1 MTASTPAAAPEI
13 RLPSLTGLRWIA
25 AFMVFGFHISVVGL
39 VDTGVAGT
47 VMHRVFGQGAVG
59 VSFFF
64 ILSGFVLAWS
74 ARPGD
79 TPRRFWQRRFAKI
92 YPNHVVTWAPALAVA
107 VAAGTTIT
115 VPIVVTN
122 LFLVHAWVPDITVFY
137 GMNSVSWSLACEA
150 FFYLLFPLLFAGL
163 RRLPERVLWP
173 CTFAVM
179 AVIWVIPVAVRVLPD
194 DLHYWAIWVLPVSR
208 LPEFVLGILLARVVR
223 AGRFPTVGTAPFVV
237 FAVAGYVAS
246 AWLPFGFRIVAGTSI
261 PLALLIAAVAV
272 ADVTGRPFPLRA
284 RWAVWLGEVSYAF
297 YLLHLLGL
305 RLIARVFG
313 SGHPV
318 AVEIG
323 LVLLALGGAVF
334 GSWLLYIWVERP
346 GMRIFGPRRR
356 APEVS
361 PEPVQA
367 GRIIQVRAS
376 ARRETTQ

>member
-1 MTASTPAAAPEI
+1 VT

-39 VDTGVAGT
+39 VDTGSAGT
-47 VMHRVFGQGAVG
+47 VMRRVFGQGAVG

-74 ARPGD
+74 ARDSD
-79 TPRRFWQRRFAKI
+79 TSRRFWQRRFAKI
-92 YPNHVVTWAPALAVA
+92 YPNHFVTWVPALAVA
-107 VAAGTTIT
+107 ILAGTTLT
-115 VPIVVTN
+115 VPIVFTN
-122 LFLVHAWVPDITVFY
+122 LFLVHAWIPDIDVFY

-163 RRLPERVLWP
+163 RRLPPRALWP
-173 CTFAVM
+173 STIATM
-179 AVIWVIPVAVRVLPD
+179 AVIWLIPVAVRILPE
-194 DLHYWAIWVLPVSR
+194 DLHYWAIWVFPVSR

-223 AGRFPTVGTAPFVV
+223 AGLWPNVGTVPFMVL
-237 FAVAGYVAS
+237 AVAGYIAS
-246 AWLPFGFRIVAGTSI
+246 AWLPFGFRIVAGTAI

-272 ADVTGRPFPLRA
+272 ADVRERPFPLRA
-284 RWAVWLGEVSYAF
+284 KWAVWLGEVSYAF

-305 RLIARVFG
+305 RLVAKVFG
-313 SGHPV
+313 ADHSTV
-318 AVEIG
+318 VEIG
-323 LVLLALGGAVF
+323 LVLVTLGAAVF

-356 APEVS
+356 TDALS
-361 PEPVQA
+361 PEPVPT
-367 GRIIQVRAS
+367 GTIDRVRAG

>member
-1 MTASTPAAAPEI
+1 MVAGGGPMTQT

-39 VDTGVAGT
+39 VDTGPAGT
-47 VMHRVFGQGAVG
+47 VLGRVFGQGAVG

-74 ARPGD
+74 ARAGD

-92 YPNHVVTWAPALAVA
+92 YPNHFVTWVPALAVA
-107 VAAGTTIT
+107 ILAGTTIT

-122 LFLVHAWVPDITVFY
+122 LFLVHAWVPDIDVFY

-150 FFYLLFPLLFAGL
+150 FFYLMFPVLYAGL
-163 RRLPERVLWP
+163 RRLPERALWP
-173 CTFAVM
+173 STVAAM
-179 AVIWVIPVAVRVLPD
+179 GVIWLIPVVVRLLPE
-194 DLHYWAIWVLPVSR
+194 DLHYWAIWVFPVSR

-223 AGRFPTVGTAPFVV
+223 AGRWPDVGTTPFVV
-237 FAVAGYVAS
+237 LAVGAYIAS
-246 AWLPFGFRIVAGTSI
+246 AWLPFGFRIVAGTAV

-272 ADVTGRPFPLRA
+272 ADVRDRPFPLRT

-305 RLIARVFG
+305 RLVARVFG
-313 SGHPV
+313 ADHSA
-318 AVEIG
+318 AVEVG
-323 LVLLALGGAVF
+323 LVLVTLGAAVF
-334 GSWLLYIWVERP
+334 GSWLLFAWVERP

-356 APEVS
+356 ADS
-361 PEPVQA
+361 PSAQPVP
-367 GRIIQVRAS
+367 VRA
-376 ARRETTQ
+376 Q